1 MSLCRRRSHKMNPYR
16 VRGSIMF
23 DTNSGTFCAARPIQA
38 LEDPFEDDALDAMWH
53 AMQND
58 IDSEG
63 FAGLNLN
70 HNIVVLDPVVRI
82 HEVPQCLALAGGPL
96 MTTNKTHRTPS

>member
-1 MSLCRRRSHKMNPYR
+1 MAMDSPMQSR
-16 VRGSIMF
+16 VNTS
-23 DTNSGTFCAARPIQA
+23 SGTFCAARPIQA

-53 AMQND
+53 TMQND

-82 HEVPQCLALAGGPL
+82 HEGAAMPRIGG
-96 MTTNKTHRTPS
+96 RTSLDN